1 MNDNFVH
8 GNFWNV
14 AHTKKA
20 ETFTYTKKGKKIVN
34 TKTLINEVFGNK
46 KHSKPYSRLIK
57 ENSEGEDEII
67 GTPNEVAKSLVE
79 VLEKWMGK
87 GRKKWY
93 TGHTIE
99 KNTAEGRAL
108 RMLISEKG
116 ANIDLKK
123 HNIPR
128 KFKIVLE
135 HLQKVEGITNEMFE
149 NCTQHITKEEWAK
162 FWSSVKKRNCTRTY
176 WYNC

>member
-57 ENSEGEDEII
+57 ENSEGEDER
-67 GTPNEVAKSLVE
+67 E
-79 VLEKWMGK
+79 
-87 GRKKWY
+87 
-93 TGHTIE
+93 
-99 KNTAEGRAL
+99 
-108 RMLISEKG
+108 
-116 ANIDLKK
+116 
-123 HNIPR
+123 
-128 KFKIVLE
+128 F
-135 HLQKVEGITNEMFE
+135 
-149 NCTQHITKEEWAK
+149 
-162 FWSSVKKRNCTRTY
+162 
-176 WYNC
+176 